1 MIYITK
7 KMTKSRNDKMI
18 TSTMCERTEKPSTL
32 NSEFLKH
39 IGYFYRIHRERES
52 GMEITI
58 KTLRGD
64 IFKVVC
70 ESGMMTV
77 SELKSKIFELKKF
90 PVEHQKLIFS
100 GQILTDDSKTIQSV
114 GIEAGSFVVR
124 STLCISISSYLYVS
138 SLTRSLDHLLNT
150 LTRSDDDRFVW

>member
-1 MIYITK
+1 
-7 KMTKSRNDKMI
+7 
-18 TSTMCERTEKPSTL
+18 
-32 NSEFLKH
+32 
-39 IGYFYRIHRERES
+39 
-52 GMEITI
+52 MEITI

-124 STLCISISSYLYVS
+124 STLCISISIYLYIYPH

>member
-1 MIYITK
+1 
-7 KMTKSRNDKMI
+7 
-18 TSTMCERTEKPSTL
+18 
-32 NSEFLKH
+32 
-39 IGYFYRIHRERES
+39 
-52 GMEITI
+52 MEITI

-124 STLCISISSYLYVS
+124 STLCISISIYIYIYPH
-138 SLTRSLDHLLNT
+138 SLDHSIIYSIHSP
-150 LTRSDDDRFVW
+150 RSDDDRFVW